1 MSMTALAPMPRRTPA
16 SRSAGAPP
24 AAAATGSSAAA
35 RMNGRQKAAIIVRLL
50 LSEGTELPLQALPDH
65 VQAALTEQIGM
76 MRSIDH
82 ATLRAVVEEFCQM
95 LDQVGLSF
103 PGGIEGALRMLDGRI
118 SATAASRLRRLA
130 HASSRADPWDRIAA
144 LDSKR
149 LMPVLT
155 EESPEVGAVMLSKI
169 AVARAAELLGQLPGD
184 RARRLAHA
192 VSQTGAIDPETV
204 RRIGLSLAA
213 QLEAEP
219 PRAFEA
225 GPVERVGAILNASP
239 AATREAVLDG
249 LAETDAGFAA
259 EVRKAIFTFTNI
271 PARIATRD
279 VPRVIREVDQP
290 VLITALAG
298 AKGDDALSAEFILAN
313 MSQRMAA
320 NLREEMTERGKV
332 RDKDAEAAMAAVTTA
347 IRELAAAGEITLVDP
362 EAADEDD

>member
-1 MSMTALAPMPRRTPA
+1 MTALAPVPRRPA
-16 SRSAGAPP
+16 GPSAAAVPHTG
-24 AAAATGSSAAA
+24 AAAT
-35 RMNGRQKAAIIVRLL
+35 MTGRQKAAIIVRLL
-50 LSEGTELPLQALPDH
+50 LSEGAELPLQALPDH

-76 MRSIDH
+76 MRSIDR

-103 PGGIEGALRMLDGRI
+103 PGGIEGALSMLDGRI

-130 HASSRADPWDRIAA
+130 HASAKADPWDRIAA

-149 LMPVLT
+149 LLPVLT
-155 EESPEVGAVMLSKI
+155 DESPEVGAVMLSKI
-169 AVARAAELLGQLPGD
+169 SVARAAELLGQLPGD
-184 RARRLAHA
+184 RARRLAYA

-204 RRIGLSLAA
+204 RRIGLSLAS

-219 PRAFEA
+219 PRAFDI
-225 GPVERVGAILNASP
+225 GPVERVGAILNVSP

-259 EVRKAIFTFTNI
+259 EVRRAIFTFANI
-271 PARIATRD
+271 PARITARD
-279 VPRVIREVDQP
+279 VPRVIREVDQA

-298 AKGDDALSAEFILAN
+298 AKGDDAVAAEFVLAN

-320 NLREEMTERGKV
+320 SLREEMAERGKV
-332 RDKDAEAAMAAVTTA
+332 RDKDAEAAMTAITTA
-347 IRELAAAGEITLVDP
+347 IRDLEAAGEITLINLD
-362 EAADEDD
+362 AAEEDD